1 MNRKSAF
8 SIGMVCVLVLAA
20 LALAEKAPEIPPG
33 TNVRVRIIDNLSSD
47 LAKIGDAFHGT
58 LDEAITV
65 DGRQVYPKGAD
76 VDGRVVDVHT
86 SGRLSEPGELDLIL
100 STVSSGARMSS
111 LHVQPLV
118 VKGES
123 HGKSNT
129 TKIGGGAALGA
140 IIGGIVGGGKGAAVG
155 AGAGAA
161 AGTGAAAATGKREAQ
176 VESEAVL
183 TFVTVSP
190 TEVRG
195 NGDSASS
202 TSAASTPAA
211 STPESSS
218 ASSSSSSASSST
230 SGSDDSLLFTLR
242 DRRVIRTCLSE
253 HASQL
258 PPGTTQ
264 LAELPSGAERELHR
278 DGTVPAE
285 IEKKVQPLPLA
296 CVNQLNNLP
305 GNYERVVYAGH
316 VMLINSSNRILDI
329 FDLD

>member
-1 MNRKSAF
+1 MNRKGAF
-8 SIGMVCVLVLAA
+8 LIGIVCVVLAA

-58 LDEAITV
+58 LDEAITA
-65 DGRQVYPKGAD
+65 DGREVYPKGAD

-176 VESEAVL
+176 VESEALL
-183 TFVTVSP
+183 TFVTVAP

-195 NGDSASS
+195 NGDSSS
-202 TSAASTPAA
+202 SVSAA
-211 STPESSS
+211 STPESAS
-218 ASSSSSSASSST
+218 APSSSSSGSST
-230 SGSDDSLLFTLR
+230 NSGSDDSLLFTLR

-253 HASQL
+253 HASEL
-258 PPGTTQ
+258 PPGTIQ
-264 LAELPSGAERELHR
+264 RAELPSGAERDLHR

-285 IEKKVQPLPLA
+285 IEKKLQPLPLA

-316 VMLINSSNRILDI
+316 VMLINRGDRILDI